1 MRPSWWIGVW
11 ATFLPATVYSLD
23 TKPFSEPQIVESKRA
38 FEVLQLL
45 KRADNCPGGYNPC
58 SNEGNANACCREGT
72 TCTKDSA
79 NNIACC
85 STGAS
90 CTGSL
95 TGTATA
101 PAAGGSSSGSFV
113 FPQGATATPTEEG
126 GGGGGGGGGAA
137 MTGSTL
143 PGAYPFVYVPTTIS
157 DSAECSSY
165 YSLCQSEY
173 AGCTQQLMG
182 RYGVTVGGNGG
193 GTTVEAITASSQAT
207 SICSSLS
214 AEACHGLSLGYC
226 SAVETGGGSAA
237 GNNAAP
243 PGRTSSLQDLAFG
256 LMIGVAGMFV

>member
-1 MRPSWWIGVW
+1 MRPLWWIWVW
-11 ATFLPATVYSLD
+11 ATLLPTTVYCLD
-23 TKPFSEPQIVESKRA
+23 TKPFSEPHIVESNKRA
-38 FEVLQLL
+38 FEVLQML
-45 KRADNCPGGYNPC
+45 KRADSCPGGYNPC

-95 TGTATA
+95 TGTKTA
-101 PAAGGSSSGSFV
+101 SQTSGGSSGSFV
-113 FPQGATATPTEEG
+113 FPNGATATTTEEG
-126 GGGGGGGGGAA
+126 SGATH
-137 MTGSTL
+137 TGSTL
-143 PGAYPFVYVPTTIS
+143 SGPYPFVYVPTTIS
-157 DSAECSSY
+157 HSAECSSY

-173 AGCTQQLMG
+173 TGCTQQLMG
-182 RYGVTVGGNGG
+182 RYGVTVGGGA

-226 SAVETGGGSAA
+226 SAVETGGGGNAA
-237 GNNAAP
+237 GNNAAL